1 MLAVVGSD
9 GYKTVFMLHI
19 LAVIVGFGTVFL
31 NGVYGK
37 AAGDKKGPEALFL
50 SETMEKV
57 GQIAEYVI
65 YTVPLFG
72 LGLVFMSKSGG
83 EYVWKF
89 SQTWVWLALVLYVIA
104 LGIATGMHLPN
115 IRRMNALQ
123 RELVA
128 MGPPPGAGPG
138 AAMQPPPQVAEL
150 EARGKRAAI
159 LGTLLNVFVVVLVYL
174 MVFKPGV

>member
-9 GYKTVFMLHI
+9 GYKAVFMLHI

-31 NGVYGK
+31 NGIYGK

-50 SETMEKV
+50 TEMNEKV
-57 GQIAEYVI
+57 GRVAEFVI
-65 YTVPLFG
+65 YTVPLWG
-72 LGLVFMSKSGG
+72 IALVLMSDK
-83 EYVWKF
+83 VWKF

-104 LGIATGMHLPN
+104 LGVATGVHLPN
-115 IRRMNALQ
+115 IRKMIGLQ

-138 AAMQPPPQVAEL
+138 AAMAPPPQVAEL

-159 LGTLLNVFVVVLVYL
+159 LGTFLNVMVVVLVYL
-174 MVFKPGV
+174 MVFKPGA